1 MVTFVWSLLA
11 VFPAS
16 EDLSLLGDSGG
27 VSPSDC
33 EDRVENSEDADEDT
47 DMVMIY
53 VHGEEEAKSY
63 CNAGLT
69 ALHVHGDLVSEK

>member
-47 DMVMIY
+47 DMVIIY
-53 VHGEEEAKSY
+53 MERKKQNHTV
-63 CNAGLT
+63 T
-69 ALHVHGDLVSEK
+69 RD

>member
-1 MVTFVWSLLA
+1 MVTFVWSLLT

-16 EDLSLLGDSGG
+16 EDSSLLGDSGG
-27 VSPSDC
+27 VSPSDR

-53 VHGEEEAKSY
+53 MERKKQNHTVMR
-63 CNAGLT
+63 
-69 ALHVHGDLVSEK
+69 D